1 LSNFASDAAPDVTT
15 GTRWRVKSPV
25 PADYVAASGRTPLVA
40 QLLFNRGIDARDIPA
55 FLDPALIHEPDPSL
69 LPDVDRAVHRINQAL
84 LRGEVI
90 GVFGDFDVDGMTA
103 TTVLSEG
110 LGALGAKT
118 ATFIP
123 NRFTQGHGLHASGVE
138 WLKKVK
144 GASLVLTCDC
154 GISDLPE
161 ADKAAAMGVDLIV
174 TDHHVPLAR
183 LPKAV
188 AVVNAKRKD
197 SRYPFTEF
205 AGVGIAFK
213 LMQALYRDKDASPLE
228 DLLELVA
235 LGTVADMVPLLGENR
250 ALVHRGLKVLN
261 RTTRPGLMEL
271 IRVSGLTAGA
281 ITSGDIS
288 WALGPRINSS
298 GRMEEEYSDDP
309 ARIGTNTSLRLL
321 TTRDTTEAQR
331 LAGELNE
338 INAKRQQS
346 TAEVY
351 ERVSERLLARG
362 VSSLLFD
369 ADPTYEEGVI
379 GLVAGKVSKEFYR
392 PAVVVTSGDDLC
404 RGSARSI
411 PEFDLAAALEQASD
425 LLNSF
430 GGHPLAAGFSVTP
443 QNLPLLEERLVTL
456 AEKQLCGLD
465 LHPRIEIDAEAK
477 LKDLGG
483 ESYRD
488 MRALEPFG
496 QQNFEPSFVTRE
508 VEVVDCRSMRNHE
521 KWTSLRLRQNGTTL
535 EAVDFRTLR
544 GPDDIPPLIDVVYNL
559 RLRRWNGD
567 ESLQAHILDLTPSA
581 IQ

>member
-1 LSNFASDAAPDVTT
+1 
-15 GTRWRVKSPV
+15 
-25 PADYVAASGRTPLVA
+25 VA
-40 QLLFNRGIDARDIPA
+40 QLLFNRGLAPQDIPA
-55 FLDPALIHEPDPSL
+55 FLDPGLFREPDPSL
-69 LPDVDRAVHRINQAL
+69 LTGIDRAVHRINQAL
-84 LRGEVI
+84 LRGETI

-144 GASLVLTCDC
+144 GASLVITCDC
-154 GISDLPE
+154 GISDLAE

-205 AGVGIAFK
+205 SGVGIAFK
-213 LMQALYRDKDASPLE
+213 LMQALYRDKDASRLE

-235 LGTVADMVPLLGENR
+235 LGTVADMVALVGENR

-261 RTTRPGLMEL
+261 RTKRPGLEEL
-271 IRVSGLTAGA
+271 IQISGLTAGA
-281 ITSGDIS
+281 ITSQEIS

-298 GRMEEEYSDDP
+298 GRMEEENSDDP
-309 ARIGTNTSLRLL
+309 AMIGTNTSLRLL

-331 LAGELNE
+331 LSAELNE
-338 INAKRQQS
+338 INGKRQQS
-346 TAEVY
+346 TTEVY
-351 ERVSERLLARG
+351 DRVSARLLSRRDDA
-362 VSSLLFD
+362 LLFD
-369 ADPTYEEGVI
+369 ADPNYEEGVI

-392 PAVVVTSGDDLC
+392 PAVVVTMGDDLC

-411 PEFDLAAALEQASD
+411 PEFDLAAALEGASD
-425 LLNSF
+425 LLTGF

-443 QNLPLLEERLVTL
+443 QNLPLLQQRLVAL
-456 AEKQLCGLD
+456 AEKQLEGLD
-465 LHPRIEIDAEAK
+465 LHPRIEIDAEVK
-477 LKDLGG
+477 LKDLT
-483 ESYRD
+483 RAVLDD
-488 MRALEPFG
+488 MRTLEPFG

-535 EAVDFRTLR
+535 EAVDFRTQR

-559 RLRRWNGD
+559 RLRRWND
-567 ESLQAHILDLTPSA
+567 VESLQAHIIDLAPSGVA
-581 IQ
+581 